1 MSISRDAARLQVE
14 PLLNPGGIMKYLCLV
29 YSEETALQTMTDDE
43 CMEYDAAIRKSGQ
56 CLASEALQPVH
67 TATSVRVRTGKVTIT
82 DGPFAETK
90 EQLAG
95 FYLIEATNLDRAI
108 EIASKIPP
116 ARVGTIEVRPI
127 RELMN
132 TRGERRKQG

>member
-1 MSISRDAARLQVE
+1 
-14 PLLNPGGIMKYLCLV
+14 MKYLCLV
-29 YSEETALQTMTDDE
+29 YSEEENLRTMTDDE
-43 CMEYDAAIRKSGQ
+43 CMEYDAAIRKSGY

-67 TATSVRVRTGKVTIT
+67 AATSVRVRSGKVSIT

-95 FYLIEATNLDRAI
+95 FYLIDTNDLDRAI

-127 RELMN
+127 RELVN
-132 TRGERRKQG
+132 TRGERRR

>member
-1 MSISRDAARLQVE
+1 
-14 PLLNPGGIMKYLCLV
+14 MKYICLV
-29 YSEETALQTMTDDE
+29 YGEEEKIGAMTDDD

-56 CLASEALQPVH
+56 CIASEALQRID
-67 TATSVRVRTGKVTIT
+67 TAKTVRVRNGKISVI

-95 FYLIEATNLDRAI
+95 FYLIEAADLDSAI

-116 ARVGTIEVRPI
+116 AQVGSIEVRPV
-127 RELMN
+127 RQLMN
-132 TRGERRKQG
+132 TRGERRQIEETAEKV